1 MENCVNMKK
10 FILLFIILVI
20 SVFGFNKFILDTR
33 GNNPQYVQEINQVI
47 ATQTPIIKKN
57 IDGIEQE
64 IKAES
69 DPNIKQVIIEQGVNE
84 ELFKFY
90 MELINITN
98 KYVKINKPMPITD
111 WHGDLQKYINPTLK
125 KYKVD
130 TSKIDELLKYAY
142 EKDEYLHKIYSAMN
156 E

>member
-1 MENCVNMKK
+1 MKK
-10 FILLFIILVI
+10 FVILFILLVI
-20 SVFGFNKFILDTR
+20 CVSSFTKFIFDSK
-33 GNNPQYVQEINQVI
+33 GSNPQYVEEINQVI
-47 ATQTPIIKKN
+47 ETQIPITKKN
-57 IDGIEQE
+57 INEIELK

-69 DPNIKQVIIEQGVNE
+69 DPNVKQVIIEQGVNE

-90 MELINITN
+90 MELINTTN

-111 WHGDLQKYINPTLK
+111 WHGSLQKYINPTLK

-142 EKDEYLHKIYSAMN
+142 EKDEYLYKTYSITN
-156 E
+156 Q